1 MSTESQTQLK
11 FYFDPVCPWAWRTSL
26 WIREVAKVRPLS
38 VEWDFLSLQA
48 VNSGKETLKD
58 THFRSEGIFRTMAL
72 VRRQYS
78 PEEANKLIDK
88 LYLEIGQACH
98 DRKEDIGQPEPVKAA
113 LQSAGL
119 DPALYEQAMQDP
131 ATLDDV
137 QQAHSRSV
145 ELGSFGVPSLMLPE
159 NTKTTF
165 GPVID
170 RVPTGEDAG
179 QLWDHVA
186 WMMGRPEFFELK
198 RSR

>member
-1 MSTESQTQLK
+1 MSNENPRQLK

-26 WIREVAKVRPLS
+26 WIREVTKVRPLS

-58 THFRSEGIFRTMAL
+58 THFKSEGTFRTMAL
-72 VRRQYS
+72 VRRQHN
-78 PEEANKLIDK
+78 PAEANQLIDQ

-98 DRKEDIGQPEPVKAA
+98 ERKEDIGQPETVKAA
-113 LQSAGL
+113 LSKAGL
-119 DPALYEQAMQDP
+119 DPALYDQAMQDP
-131 ATLDDV
+131 STLEDV
-137 QQAHSRSV
+137 QQAHSQSV
-145 ELGSFGVPSLMLPE
+145 QLGSFGVPALMLPE

-179 QLWDHVA
+179 ELWDHVA
-186 WMMGRPEFFELK
+186 GLMGRSEFFELK